1 MRKRLHLPL
10 LLICLLIV
18 FQSKANNNE
27 DRLAERL
34 KKHVSVLA
42 SDTLEGRGL
51 GTKGKIR
58 AKQYIAEQFAN
69 IGLESFSE
77 DYFQQLDLRI
87 GLARVPATNII
98 GYLRGSDL
106 ELADEYIVIG
116 AHYDHLGYDY
126 FDGEMFIFPGAD
138 DNASGVAAMIEIA
151 AHFAANPGSHARSLI
166 FIAFDAEESGLLGAR
181 RFVENFAY
189 VDTDNI
195 SMMFSLDM
203 VGMYEANRGLHL
215 LGMGTLDD
223 GERIAREV
231 AEATNTRLRRLT
243 DEVPGR
249 TDTWPFGQLGIPSVH
264 AFTGTRSPYHQPED
278 TYDLLDYEGMA
289 TVTVFLQ
296 SLIRVLSDEPV
307 LKPSDSFE
315 RIQDP
320 AGLRLSYGLSAH
332 IGSSYHSYPDE
343 FFRAKNLFA
352 ASFGFFVQVN
362 AGNKLALR
370 PEFLYDYHGS
380 QSAEGQYRMHSL
392 TIPFNLIYF
401 MGGSATDG
409 FVKLYPLAGGY
420 FRYNLSGTDGGES
433 LDLGDLHPASEWGIN
448 AGIGLQVMRFS
459 VSYTRRWGL
468 TNISP
473 FPETDIY
480 FNGRYFSISYR
491 F

>member
-10 LLICLLIV
+10 LLICMLFV

-27 DRLAERL
+27 DHLAERL

-58 AKQYIAEQFAN
+58 AKQYIAEQFAG

-77 DYFQQLDLRI
+77 DYFQHIDLRI

-98 GYLRGSDL
+98 GYLRGSDPA
-106 ELADEYIVIG
+106 LANEYIVIG
-116 AHYDHLGYDY
+116 AHYDHLGYDDI
-126 FDGEMFIFPGAD
+126 DGEKFIFPGAD

-151 AHFAANPGSHARSLI
+151 AYFAANPGLHGRSLI

-195 SMMFSLDM
+195 SIMFSLDM
-203 VGMYEANRGLHL
+203 VGMYAANRGLHL
-215 LGMGTLDD
+215 LGMGTLQD
-223 GERIAREV
+223 GEHMAREI
-231 AEATNTRLRRLT
+231 AEATNTRLRRVT

-249 TDTWPFGQLGIPSVH
+249 TDTWPFGQVGIPSVH

-289 TVTVFLQ
+289 TVTVYLQ
-296 SLIRVLSDEPV
+296 SLILILSNEPV

-320 AGLRLSYGLSAH
+320 AAWRLSYGLSAH

-343 FFRAKNLFA
+343 FFRAKNIFA
-352 ASFGFFVQVN
+352 GSFGFFLQIH
-362 AGNKLALR
+362 AGSKLILR

-380 QSAEGQYRMHSL
+380 QSAEGKYRMHSL
-392 TIPFNLIYF
+392 TIPVNFAYYL
-401 MGGSATDG
+401 GGSATDG

-420 FRYNLSGTDGGES
+420 FRYNLSGTDGGET
-433 LDLGDLHPASEWGIN
+433 LDFDDLHPATEWGIN
-448 AGIGLQVMRFS
+448 AGIGMDVMRVS

-480 FNGRYFSISYR
+480 FKGGYFSIGYR